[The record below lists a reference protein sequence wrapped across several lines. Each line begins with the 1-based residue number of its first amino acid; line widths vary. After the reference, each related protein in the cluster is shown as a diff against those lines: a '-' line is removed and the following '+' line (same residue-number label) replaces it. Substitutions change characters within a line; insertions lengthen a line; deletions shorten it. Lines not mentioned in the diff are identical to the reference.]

1 VLTFVEDSPFTL
13 HVQTSSR
20 NTISPQPSK
29 TALHPTSRS
38 SPRQKST
45 LPRTIKTPKWAQSQF
60 YDGDDDDY
68 PPPTSHVDSGSN
80 ERLPLL
86 PRDLNG
92 RSSLRR
98 KGYKSRARL
107 PSQKQQSQIQASYER
122 RRRLEG
128 EDVGPSTC
136 WPGLAGTAIL
146 GVTLLVLTMLT
157 VGFVFQTS
165 RSLEG
170 VVIRNL
176 TNIVVSQEEL
186 VMDLIVDAGNPNIL
200 PVLMGDTINIDIF
213 ARSDHMDD
221 KPGHHPRRTTRFTT
235 PPFWPPWGDDDDD
248 KPTRDRSAPPKNLTD
263 GPSLLLGTIRSL
275 EAPLSFPPTG
285 FKRVPWTVQKGQMK
299 LVGPATNATDGV
311 EKWKKCIAEDFELI
325 VRGTM
330 KYRAPI
336 GGRDRVVAVE
346 WRGVV
351 DPLGNRIW
359 NGEVWVEAEY

>member
-1 VLTFVEDSPFTL
+1 VVIEDSPFTL
-13 HVQTSSR
+13 HIKTSR

-29 TALHPTSRS
+29 SPLHPSRS

-45 LPRTIKTPKWAQSQF
+45 LPRTIKTLKWAQSQF
-60 YDGDDDDY
+60 YDGDSDDY
-68 PPPTSHVDSGSN
+68 PPPNSTVDSASN

-86 PRDLNG
+86 PRDVNG

-98 KGYKSRARL
+98 KNYKSRSRL
-107 PSQKQQSQIQASYER
+107 PSTKQQSQIQASYER
-122 RRRLEG
+122 RRRAGLEAG
-128 EDVGPSTC
+128 ETGDGMGSKC

-170 VVIRNL
+170 VQIRNL

-186 VMDLIVDAGNPNIL
+186 VMDVIVQAGNPNIL

-221 KPGHHPRRTTRFTT
+221 KPHSHRTSRSRFTT
-235 PPFWPPWGDDDDD
+235 PPFWPPWGDE
-248 KPTRDRSAPPKNLTD
+248 KEPTRDRSAPPKNLTD
-263 GPSLLLGTIRSL
+263 GPSLLLGTIRTL

-285 FKRVPWTVQKGQMK
+285 FKRDPWTIQKGQMK

-311 EKWKKCIAEDFELI
+311 EKWKKCITEDFELI